1 MRIPILRIGR
11 ILLAS
16 IQVEMSDA
24 DALRFQ
30 NDVVQKIAEIEA
42 LGIAIDIT
50 SLEVVDSYMARV
62 INDTSTMA
70 RLLGAEVVVCGIQP
84 FVAMTLVEM
93 GRGLIG
99 ADCVFDLEQA
109 LLRLKS
115 RIATRGDYEL
125 DSRS

>member
-30 NDVVQKIAEIEA
+30 NDVVQKIAEVEA
-42 LGIAIDIT
+42 VGIAIDIT

-62 INDTSTMA
+62 INDTATMS
-70 RLLGAEVVVCGIQP
+70 RLLGAEVVVCGMQP

-93 GRGLIG
+93 GRGLLG

-109 LLRLKS
+109 LQRLQE
-115 RIATRGDYEL
+115 RIAIRGDADL
-125 DSRS
+125 DKRS

>member
-1 MRIPILRIGR
+1 MKIPILRLGR
-11 ILLAS
+11 ILLVS
-16 IQVEMSDA
+16 IQVEMSDT

-30 NDVVQKIAEIEA
+30 ADVVQKISEVEA

-50 SLEVVDSYMARV
+50 SLEVVDSYMARI
-62 INDTSTMA
+62 INDTATMA

-84 FVAMTLVEM
+84 YVAMTLVEM

-109 LLRLKS
+109 LERLKA
-115 RIATRGDYEL
+115 RIAERGDASL
-125 DSRS
+125 DEPS